1 MKITSSLEDYL
12 KTILIIQKKNKPVR
26 SVDIAR
32 SMNVSKPSVSYA
44 MKKLVRDGMIVF
56 DDDGIVSLT
65 ESGRNAAENVYN
77 KHELIGK
84 VLMRIGVSEQTA
96 LRDACLIEHAISDET
111 YKCLLKLKS
120 FEKEKYHD
128 ETCTYE
134 TR

>member
-111 YKCLLKLKS
+111 YKCLREFHSDYIPKS
-120 FEKEKYHD
+120 TGE
-128 ETCTYE
+128 
-134 TR
+134 